1 DGKELGTQVSGLSLV
16 EADVAVIFGV
26 GRSDVVVFIEEALRS
41 VGVRVDHDGGALNLL
56 SFLADGVLCVD
67 GNGKGEGKGEDS
79 LVHGEQNSIRSAS
92 WWRAV
97 RPRPAAT
104 LLHEHGWPGETPV
117 APPNLSRGSDSG
129 Q

>member
-79 LVHGEQNSIRSAS
+79 LVHGEQEFYTKRFLVESRASPPGGDAAHGAGVAGRDARRSTES
-92 WWRAV
+92 LTR
-97 RPRPAAT
+97 
-104 LLHEHGWPGETPV
+104 
-117 APPNLSRGSDSG
+117 